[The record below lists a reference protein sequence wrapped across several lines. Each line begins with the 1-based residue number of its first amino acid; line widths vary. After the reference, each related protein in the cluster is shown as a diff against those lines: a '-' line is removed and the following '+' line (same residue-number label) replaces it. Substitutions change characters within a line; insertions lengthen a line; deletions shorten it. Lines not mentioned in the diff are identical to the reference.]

1 MRTRDNEEMDLPLNE
16 FAARLNETLL
26 CNPQK
31 FAKIGK
37 KTVADPKAINLT
49 SFEEQALEIGVP
61 ETLIQLERKT
71 LASSESLKATNGP
84 VMMQNL
90 TLGLE
95 KLEKPIMDS
104 HIFSELRKFDF

>member
-1 MRTRDNEEMDLPLNE
+1 MPLNE

-31 FAKIGK
+31 FAKLGK
-37 KTVADPKAINLT
+37 RTVLDPKAINLT
-49 SFEEQALEIGVP
+49 SLEEQALEIGVP

-71 LASSESLKATNGP
+71 LASSECLKATNGP
-84 VMMQNL
+84 VTMQNL

-95 KLEKPIMDS
+95 KLEKAIMDED
-104 HIFSELRKFDF
+104 IFSEMRKFDF